1 MSSPLAT
8 RRAHPL
14 PLALAGLGLAAL
26 LTGCGEYTGEE
37 PSNVASDPSAT
48 ASPSESPSESPTA
61 SESPSQSPTASESAT
76 ASGPEG
82 MLLTAE
88 EMPGLS
94 DATTWTEES
103 TEPQGLE
110 ADGSS
115 AVGACQLTPLH
126 DIGATEAIQRTF
138 SGPEG
143 ATATQ
148 VIATLA
154 DDKSVRQT
162 HQVLV
167 SWHDK
172 CESTIEGSSV
182 TELEEV
188 TVPTGTAES
197 YVVSYGS
204 DAEASTWES
213 VAINVSGTHISLVV
227 IENQGMD
234 YNYEKDKTPAVLA
247 AKAVADKLS

>member
-1 MSSPLAT
+1 MSSSLT
-8 RRAHPL
+8 VRRAHPL
-14 PLALAGLGLAAL
+14 PVALAGLGLAAL

-37 PSNVASDPSAT
+37 PSSVAIDPSAT
-48 ASPSESPSESPTA
+48 ASSSESVTPSESPSA
-61 SESPSQSPTASESAT
+61 SQSPTASESTT

-88 EMPGLS
+88 EMPGVS
-94 DATTWTEES
+94 DATTWTQES

-172 CESTIEGSSV
+172 CESTIEGPSTV

-204 DAEASTWES
+204 DASTWES

-227 IENQGMD
+227 IKNQGMD
-234 YNYEKDKTPAVLA
+234 YNYEQGDRKSTRLN
-247 AKAVADKLS
+247 SSH